1 MKSES
6 RKHLH
11 KAFEEIPIGTVF
23 QMINQIVG
31 GALYTSAKLKKIGNQ
46 HYNSVDLSNGNL
58 VRIKPDTIVEVI
70 P

>member
-11 KAFEEIPIGTVF
+11 KAFEEIPIGTIF
-23 QMINQIVG
+23 QMINAVVG
-31 GALYTSAKLKKIGNQ
+31 GALYTSAKLKKIGNH
-46 HYNSVDLSNGNL
+46 HYNSVDTSNGNQ
-58 VRIKPDTIVEVI
+58 VRIKPETVVEII